1 MKLFF
6 ELLKRIVGNQAQ
18 FSVAPSQKDWKQ
30 LFLFLRQQSLLGVAM
45 PMLKTL
51 PLKRKFKSYVGLQG
65 AEQKLRKYLT
75 DFKFVDVRTAS
86 KMIDWSRTPVIEL

>member
-1 MKLFF
+1 MQLFF
-6 ELLKRIVGNQAQ
+6 ELLKIIVGTRRE
-18 FSVAPSQKDWKQ
+18 FSVAPSQKEWKQ
-30 LFLFLRQQSLLGVAM
+30 LFLFLQQQSLLGVAM